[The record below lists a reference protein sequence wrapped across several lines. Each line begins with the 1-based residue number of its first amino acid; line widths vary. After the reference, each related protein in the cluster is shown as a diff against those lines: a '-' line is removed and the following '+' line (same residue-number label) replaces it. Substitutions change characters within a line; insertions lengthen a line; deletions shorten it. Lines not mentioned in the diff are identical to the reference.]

1 MAIGITL
8 FQTMKIN
15 IVDQVIYAQPLS
27 PVGVVGLSSG
37 VVTISTGG
45 NHTCALTTSGGVK
58 CWGGNSYGEIGDGT
72 ATSSYTPV
80 DVTGLH

>member
-27 PVGVVGLSSG
+27 ENVPQLIYIGEGLLFSWLRSFSNTYNLPWSFWLIT
-37 VVTISTGG
+37 VDPDDI
-45 NHTCALTTSGGVK
+45 ALHHLFLTS
-58 CWGGNSYGEIGDGT
+58 
-72 ATSSYTPV
+72 
-80 DVTGLH
+80 